1 MFFFLSFNVARAMN
15 GKGEIELTP
24 SAIPK
29 KNG

>member
-1 MFFFLSFNVARAMN
+1 MN